1 VATDAALRGA
11 DAAALGQLIDEHYG
25 AMHRFA
31 RLVGRDAESSRATV
45 RAAWLA
51 ALKRPDA
58 QPSRVCVR
66 AWLLQ
71 LVLQEIAP
79 PDPPAEAEPVASPDD
94 FEDPHGR
101 WAGWWK
107 DELPATTW
115 SDAERLD
122 DALAA
127 LPAGLT
133 AILILR
139 DVEQLAPDEVQLVL
153 GYPPDLQLRL
163 LQSARAAVRNSAR
176 KARV

>member
-11 DAAALGQLIDEHYG
+11 DEAALRQLIDEHYG

-31 RLVGRDAESSRATV
+31 RLVGRDPESSRITV

-51 ALKRPDA
+51 ALERADP
-58 QPSRVCVR
+58 QPSGVRVR
-66 AWLLQ
+66 AWLLR

-94 FEDPHGR
+94 FEDPAGR

-107 DELPATTW
+107 DELPTTTLP
-115 SDAERLD
+115 DAERLD
-122 DALAA
+122 DVLAA

-163 LQSARAAVRNSAR
+163 LQSARAAVRNTAR
-176 KARV
+176 KARA